1 MGFEK
6 IYITNAGAILAA
18 KTLES
23 KVISF
28 TKFALGKGDAPEDVR
43 TATELTSKVID
54 LDITSITRDTETQVT
69 ARCLF
74 RNTDASES
82 FYFKEL
88 GLYAKDPDTQEE
100 ILFAYG
106 NAGDKAEYITNSI
119 SQKIEKYIE
128 LAITV
133 DDAENVTITV
143 DPTTVYVTEAQFEE
157 VANTL
162 RLKVE
167 SFIEDGQKKLDEL
180 LENATPRNLTKTI
193 QAEEWQ
199 EYQDSDKTK
208 YKYEVTDEKVTEN
221 HLVQCFLDEDEQEKI
236 TGRASTKSEKGK
248 YTLILTEKPEEAIT
262 MNIVISLTTATA
274 TIRARKKVAVNKAT
288 GGTTK

>member
-28 TKFALGKGDAPEDVR
+28 TKFAIGEGESPEDVR
-43 TATELTSKVID
+43 TATDLTSKIID

-74 RNTDASES
+74 RNTDASKS

-88 GLYAKDPDTQEE
+88 GLYAQDPDTQEE

-106 NAGDKAEYITNSI
+106 NAGEKAEYITNSI
-119 SQKIEKYIE
+119 SQKVEKYIE

-133 DDAENVTITV
+133 DDAENVEITV
-143 DPTTVYVTEAQFEE
+143 DPTTVYVTEAQFED

-167 SFIEDGQKKLDEL
+167 SFIEDGKKQLAEL
-180 LENATPRNLTKTI
+180 LKTATPRNIKNKVI
-193 QAEEWQ
+193 QVEDWQ
-199 EYQDSDKTK
+199 EYQDGEKTK
-208 YKYEVTDEKVTEN
+208 YKYEIIDEAVTED
-221 HLVQCFLDEDEQEKI
+221 HLVQCFLNEDEQQKI
-236 TGRASTKSEKGK
+236 TGNTSTKSEKGK
-248 YTLILTEKPEEAIT
+248 YTLIVTEKPEQAVT
-262 MNIVISLTTATA
+262 MDIVIIKTTATA
-274 TIRARKKVAVNKAT
+274 VVKTKKKVTLNKKT
-288 GGTTK
+288 GGGA